1 MDDDWD
7 TSIEALTQ
15 TQTSLETKRGRPMA
29 APVLYKSPK
38 KNTRVNN
45 TYLPAGGGM

>member
-1 MDDDWD
+1 
-7 TSIEALTQ
+7 
-15 TQTSLETKRGRPMA
+15 MA